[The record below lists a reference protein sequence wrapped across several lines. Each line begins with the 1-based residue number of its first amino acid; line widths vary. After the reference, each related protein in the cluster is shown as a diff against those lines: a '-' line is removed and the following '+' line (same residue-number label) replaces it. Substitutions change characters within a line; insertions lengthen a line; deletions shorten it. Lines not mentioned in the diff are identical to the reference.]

1 MICPQC
7 GKLIGVGEERCPFC
21 GAWQP
26 GMFGAAPALQRWFGG
41 RLDLIPILVTACI
54 VLYVLSLALDVRT
67 AFSFSGGNFLGF
79 LGPGG
84 SALVELGATNRELL
98 LRYGWWWSLLTASFL
113 HGGLLHI
120 FFNMMALRNL
130 GPAVVQAF
138 GQARA
143 FVIFMIAGAV
153 GFLVSDLLS
162 GAFTIGASAGIF
174 GMLAALIVVSRR
186 IGHSMMTAQL
196 VQSAVIMFAMGL
208 FMGGII
214 NNWAHAGGF
223 VGGYVVAQM
232 LPLSGDRRESPAI
245 QIFAIVLML
254 ATVAG
259 FVLSFVQARG

>member
-26 GMFGAAPALQRWFGG
+26 GMFGAAPVLQRWFG
-41 RLDLIPILVTACI
+41 RFDLIPMLMTACV
-54 VLYVLSLALDVRT
+54 VLYVLSLALDLRT
-67 AFSFSGGNFLGF
+67 ALSFSGGNFLGF
-79 LGPGG
+79 LGPAGV
-84 SALVELGATNRELL
+84 ALLQLGATNRELL

-130 GPAVVQAF
+130 GPAVVQSF

-153 GFLVSDLLS
+153 GFLVSDLFS

-196 VQSAVIMFAMGL
+196 MQSALIMFVMGFFL
-208 FMGGII
+208 SGI

-223 VGGYVVAQM
+223 IGGWVVAQFM
-232 LPLSGDRRESPAI
+232 PLSGDRRESPAV
-245 QIFAIVLML
+245 QVFAIVLML

-259 FVLSFVQARG
+259 FVLSFVNARG